1 LMGQPTRALE
11 SLLERELPGGLER
24 LRGSGTASRIV
35 RGAGITFVIQVSGV
49 ILAYAAQVLLA
60 RWLGTTEYGR
70 YTYAFSWAILLSVP
84 AGLGMNVA
92 VLRYIP
98 QYRTGGEPGLVH
110 GVMQRSRQLV
120 LGVGAVVAAL
130 VCGAALVFASP
141 EYAVP
146 LALGIW
152 LTPLIALMNLYTG
165 MSRALRRVTV
175 AFAPPLVLRPLLLI
189 CGISALVLFRE
200 EIDSSQALLVAL
212 ATLSVIVLFQGLA
225 LRRTV
230 TSRVEAATPEYR
242 SREWL
247 SVSTPLLMSLT
258 FGTLITQVGVLLLGI
273 LSGPDEV
280 GIYNAAVKTALFV
293 NFVLVAINA
302 LAAPTFASLHAQ
314 GRREELQRLLVKLA
328 HVIFWPSLAISA
340 GLVAFSGLVLG
351 MFGEEFLAARTAMAI
366 LIVGQLV
373 NAGAGAVGY
382 LTDLTGYQRQGV
394 WVRGWSTLLCVLMS
408 AVLIP
413 FYGIV
418 GAAVATAASMALKN
432 IWLHRLASRN
442 LGVSPSILSALSR
455 MRTPGV

>member
-1 LMGQPTRALE
+1 
-11 SLLERELPGGLER
+11 
-24 LRGSGTASRIV
+24 
-35 RGAGITFVIQVSGV
+35 
-49 ILAYAAQVLLA
+49 
-60 RWLGTTEYGR
+60 
-70 YTYAFSWAILLSVP
+70 
-84 AGLGMNVA
+84 
-92 VLRYIP
+92 
-98 QYRTGGEPGLVH
+98 
-110 GVMQRSRQLV
+110 
-120 LGVGAVVAAL
+120 
-130 VCGAALVFASP
+130 
-141 EYAVP
+141 
-146 LALGIW
+146 
-152 LTPLIALMNLYTG
+152 
-165 MSRALRRVTV
+165 
-175 AFAPPLVLRPLLLI
+175 
-189 CGISALVLFRE
+189 
-200 EIDSSQALLVAL
+200 
-212 ATLSVIVLFQGLA
+212 
-225 LRRTV
+225 
-230 TSRVEAATPEYR
+230 
-242 SREWL
+242 
-247 SVSTPLLMSLT
+247 
-258 FGTLITQVGVLLLGI
+258 
-273 LSGPDEV
+273 
-280 GIYNAAVKTALFV
+280 VKTALFV